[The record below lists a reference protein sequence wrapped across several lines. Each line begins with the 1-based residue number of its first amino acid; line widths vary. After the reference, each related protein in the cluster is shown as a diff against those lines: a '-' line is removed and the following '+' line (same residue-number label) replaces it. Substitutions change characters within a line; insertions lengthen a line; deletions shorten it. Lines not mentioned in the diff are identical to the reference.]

1 MPRDACSFILFKQGE
16 ANLLYLLLRLPSRRI
31 GFCFLML
38 PLRPDLLCDSQAFRA
53 ADFLRHSC
61 CSVAHKSGIVDLFV
75 KADTIGNGMKVPVID
90 VLVRYRHPFGGC
102 QVPFVWQADGLSS

>member
-38 PLRPDLLCDSQAFRA
+38 PLRPDLFCDSQAFRA
-53 ADFLRHSC
+53 ADFFRHSC
-61 CSVAHKSGIVDLFV
+61 CSVAHKSGIVDFSV
-75 KADTIGNGMKVPVID
+75 KADTIGNSMKVPVID
-90 VLVRYRHPFGGC
+90 VLVRYRLPFGGC